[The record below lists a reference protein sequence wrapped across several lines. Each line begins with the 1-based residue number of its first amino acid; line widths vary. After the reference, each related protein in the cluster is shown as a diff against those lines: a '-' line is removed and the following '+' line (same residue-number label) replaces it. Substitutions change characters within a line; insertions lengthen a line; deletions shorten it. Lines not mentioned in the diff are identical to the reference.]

1 MGELFGRRPIRGPLT
16 DPLQAVRLLF
26 LDTGTETEIELIE
39 PLGEDSPVAA
49 FLARGGGLHH
59 LCYLVEDLE
68 TSLTRLRAKGCLITS
83 PPKPAVAF
91 EGRRVAFLVT
101 RERQLVE
108 LLEHRLPAP

>member
-16 DPLQAVRLLF
+16 DPLQAVRLL
-26 LDTGTETEIELIE
+26 
-39 PLGEDSPVAA
+39 